1 MKPLNPL
8 IYKASPKIGGGYLEK
23 GGRRWYKLLSSWKIS
38 ERRSEVA

>member
-23 GGRRWYKLLSSWKIS
+23 GGRRWAEVLSAASLRLPEGGWM
-38 ERRSEVA
+38 

>member
-8 IYKASPKIGGGYLEK
+8 IYKASQKIGGGYLEK
-23 GGRRWYKLLSSWKIS
+23 GGRRWNKRLSSERIS